1 MFPSAIIGGIL
12 DGRQRLVSWG
22 WLQITVANLVVII
35 AMIALFVLALV
46 VPFPKA
52 KK

>member
-12 DGRQRLVSWG
+12 DGRQRLISWG
-22 WLQITVANLVVII
+22 WVQVTVANLVVII
-35 AMIALFVLALV
+35 AMIVIFVVALLA
-46 VPFPKA
+46 PFPKA